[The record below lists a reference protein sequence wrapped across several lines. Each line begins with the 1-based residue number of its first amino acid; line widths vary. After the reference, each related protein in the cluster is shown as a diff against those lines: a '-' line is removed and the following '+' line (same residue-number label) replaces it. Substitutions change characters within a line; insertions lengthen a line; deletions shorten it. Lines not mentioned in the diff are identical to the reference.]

1 VHDPE
6 AAGGSLG
13 EVTARFPPLRPK
25 NAVRALRPTP
35 ATGLDAVRRHAQ
47 RTLDPGEIM
56 ALVPLL
62 TDNQADVK
70 ARAVFNDIR
79 ATRGTDYINNI
90 WRALANDPAQ
100 LQATW
105 SEVKRVMAPGALDAL
120 TKELVY
126 VAVSAANNCSYCL
139 HTHTASARA
148 KGMSEAMFSELM
160 QVVYLASL
168 TNRIAIG
175 LQVETDARYTQPP
188 APPAP

>member
-1 VHDPE
+1 
-6 AAGGSLG
+6 
-13 EVTARFPPLRPK
+13 
-25 NAVRALRPTP
+25 
-35 ATGLDAVRRHAQ
+35 
-47 RTLDPGEIM
+47 M

-62 TDNQADVK
+62 TDNQADAQ
-70 ARAVFNDIR
+70 ARTVFDDIR

-100 LQATW
+100 LQVTW
-105 SEVKRVMAPGALDAL
+105 GEVKRVMAPGALDAL
-120 TKELVY
+120 TKELIY
-126 VAVSAANNCSYCL
+126 IAVSAANNCSYCL

-160 QVVYLASL
+160 RVIYLASL

-188 APPAP
+188 APAA

>member
-1 VHDPE
+1 
-6 AAGGSLG
+6 
-13 EVTARFPPLRPK
+13 
-25 NAVRALRPTP
+25 
-35 ATGLDAVRRHAQ
+35 
-47 RTLDPGEIM
+47 M

-62 TDNQADVK
+62 TDQQASAR
-70 ARAVFNDIR
+70 ARAVFDDIR

-105 SEVKRVMAPGALDAL
+105 SEVKRVMAAGALDAL
-120 TKELVY
+120 TKELIY

-168 TNRIAIG
+168 TNRVAIG
-175 LQVETDARYTQPP
+175 LQVEVDGRYLQPPP
-188 APPAP
+188 APAP

>member
-1 VHDPE
+1 
-6 AAGGSLG
+6 
-13 EVTARFPPLRPK
+13 
-25 NAVRALRPTP
+25 
-35 ATGLDAVRRHAQ
+35 
-47 RTLDPGEIM
+47 M

-62 TDNQADVK
+62 TDQQASAR
-70 ARAVFNDIR
+70 ARAVFDDIR

-105 SEVKRVMAPGALDAL
+105 SEVKRVMAAGALDAL
-120 TKELVY
+120 TKELIY
-126 VAVSAANNCSYCL
+126 VAVSATNNCSYCL

-168 TNRIAIG
+168 TNRVAIG
-175 LQVETDARYTQPP
+175 LQVEVDGRYLQPPP
-188 APPAP
+188 APAP

>member
-1 VHDPE
+1 
-6 AAGGSLG
+6 
-13 EVTARFPPLRPK
+13 
-25 NAVRALRPTP
+25 
-35 ATGLDAVRRHAQ
+35 
-47 RTLDPGEIM
+47 M

-62 TDNQADVK
+62 TDQQASAR
-70 ARAVFNDIR
+70 ARAVFDDIR
-79 ATRGTDYINNI
+79 VTRGTDYINNI

-105 SEVKRVMAPGALDAL
+105 SEVKRVMAAGALDAL
-120 TKELVY
+120 TKELIY

-168 TNRIAIG
+168 TNRVAIG
-175 LQVETDARYTQPP
+175 LQVEVDGRYLQPPP
-188 APPAP
+188 APAP